1 MLLNLKHLDSHRF
14 SADVV
19 VNSKKKK
26 KKKEGRPQ
34 LRTSNQTQVKGSLMG
49 DADMFR
55 CSMRKELSSRR

>member
-19 VNSKKKK
+19 VNYKKK